1 MTRNS
6 ATPAWTSICA
16 GISFAVFGLLYL
28 ISDKLGYTAW
38 ANIISPAGRSTLT
51 CYLVPYVVYPVMV
64 LTGFHLPA
72 LLITGGIGLAKSAV
86 FALLIVGITA
96 LLEKAGIRLK
106 I

>member
-1 MTRNS
+1 
-6 ATPAWTSICA
+6 
-16 GISFAVFGLLYL
+16 
-28 ISDKLGYTAW
+28 
-38 ANIISPAGRSTLT
+38 
-51 CYLVPYVVYPVMV
+51 MV